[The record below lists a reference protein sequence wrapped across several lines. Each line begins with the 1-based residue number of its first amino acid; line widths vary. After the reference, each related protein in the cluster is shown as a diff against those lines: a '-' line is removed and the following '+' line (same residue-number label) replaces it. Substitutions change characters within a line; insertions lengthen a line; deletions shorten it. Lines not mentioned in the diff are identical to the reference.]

1 MNGLISY
8 NGHYVKEASRATCF
22 FRSVKFDIMRV
33 EPGTVVRGDAFL
45 PELATGMRNSFSP
58 TGTMLLE
65 KLKPLTIVTF
75 ETDSGRIH
83 QVAENQLT
91 EDIKRLLHLAGFSE
105 DIYCSTNYGR
115 FPHAF

>member
-45 PELATGMRNSFSP
+45 PELATDALAVNIRDILGNASSIESNYYSCSRYHLIGKGWYAKIIN
-58 TGTMLLE
+58 LL
-65 KLKPLTIVTF
+65 
-75 ETDSGRIH
+75 G
-83 QVAENQLT
+83 
-91 EDIKRLLHLAGFSE
+91 
-105 DIYCSTNYGR
+105 
-115 FPHAF
+115 

>member
-45 PELATGMRNSFSP
+45 PELAKGMILYN
-58 TGTMLLE
+58 E
-65 KLKPLTIVTF
+65 I
-75 ETDSGRIH
+75 EI
-83 QVAENQLT
+83 
-91 EDIKRLLHLAGFSE
+91 
-105 DIYCSTNYGR
+105 
-115 FPHAF
+115 